1 MLVGT
6 VMSRMHLEENPDQRA
21 LRLWITAGLRIP
33 EVVRLHGDAGYL
45 LNNMVAKYTLAA
57 DSYAISTGALAEFK
71 RRGVNLSAVHT
82 RRTFY
87 GKKSGFIYE
96 HAVPAGVVREALL
109 RAPATEEAV
118 TGCLQAAGQV
128 AVLLRTE
135 DARLRDVGLASK
147 MPTGWSLGDDPLA
160 RYLAAGIVLSD
171 EVLKVSGAI
180 CR

>member
-1 MLVGT
+1 MNT
-6 VMSRMHLEENPDQRA
+6 TPLEENPDQRA

-33 EVVRLHGDAGYL
+33 EVVKLHGDAGYL
-45 LNNMVAKYTLAA
+45 LNNMIAKYTLAA
-57 DSYAISTGALAEFK
+57 DSYAISTGALTEFQP
-71 RRGVNLSAVHT
+71 RGVDLSAVHT
-82 RRTFY
+82 RRSFY

-96 HAVPAGVVREALL
+96 HAVPAGVVRSALL
-109 RAPATEEAV
+109 AGPATEGAV
-118 TGCLQAAGQV
+118 TACLQAAGQV

-147 MPTGWSLGDDPLA
+147 MPSGWSLGDDPLA
-160 RYLAAGIVLSD
+160 RYEAAGIVLSD